1 MGSVTIA
8 HKDFQELITK
18 RAQTLLGLAC
28 YLSQCKSSDKIL
40 VRPFLGELFSQSL
53 QLEELLDAYDA
64 GNSCRWC
71 SFRSLTAAIKLFSD
85 VSYELLH
92 IQHSLPAYRLLPIER
107 DFVKATEEA
116 LEFTGGVLSR
126 AAKQM
131 VVRASQLGLTVPSRS
146 LREKS
151 YTEELPPGRLPHDC
165 GTRRIETVSETVTLL
180 ATAFLNLAA
189 ESKDVRAASRAK
201 PEEYASYVL
210 NSISEEKLRSIEL
223 RFHNLQSLYDTY
235 VSGTEAEE
243 LDTDLPVLRGH
254 ISVVFHLLKTATSF
268 AHYYER
274 HVNKELCDSPTR
286 FEPLVKAEELLA
298 VLMNYSVTNI
308 SLYIDCAEYLCQ
320 RMLKRYAEVGRIEV
334 PVPPY
339 RGFHVRPSTLISKL
353 VLHYG
358 SEVRMQMDEED
369 YDACSPLELFRA
381 NEKINAQKRR
391 WLASEIVRLKL
402 VQEQAG
408 RSDISA
414 IVRGVVL
421 TLAERGKLILY
432 EQPLQLPEEPTGK
445 EGTLLEKVTDEM
457 ARLLAMGKID
467 VDANL
472 TATFIGDKRVLAD
485 IKLLAESGYGED
497 NFGNNVP
504 LPEKL
509 GYLRR

>member
-1 MGSVTIA
+1 M
-8 HKDFQELITK
+8 
-18 RAQTLLGLAC
+18 
-28 YLSQCKSSDKIL
+28 
-40 VRPFLGELFSQSL
+40 
-53 QLEELLDAYDA
+53 
-64 GNSCRWC
+64 
-71 SFRSLTAAIKLFSD
+71 
-85 VSYELLH
+85 
-92 IQHSLPAYRLLPIER
+92 PIER

-151 YTEELPPGRLPHDC
+151 YIEELPPGRLPHDC
-165 GTRRIETVSETVTLL
+165 ETRRIETVSETVTLL

-210 NSISEEKLRSIEL
+210 DSISEEKLRSLEL

-274 HVNKELCDSPTR
+274 HVNKELCESPTR

-298 VLMNYSVTNI
+298 VLMNYSVTSI

-320 RMLKRYAEVGRIEV
+320 RMLKRYAEVDQIEV

-445 EGTLLEKVTDEM
+445 EGTLLEKVTDEI

-504 LPEKL
+504 LSEKL